1 MRFTKITII
10 RTNKPKEITV
20 NDLLKWFGASLG
32 LFSLRDKDSSCFRI
46 FIILVQDLRKEP
58 FGLTSDELADL
69 TGLSRGTV
77 VYHLNRLL
85 ENGMIINAGN
95 KYYLKVNNLE
105 ELVDEIE
112 ENLINTLNSM
122 RTVAKH
128 IDAQVGLK

>member
-10 RTNKPKEITV
+10 RSNKPKELSI

-46 FIILVQDLRKEP
+46 FIILVQDLRKKP
-58 FGLTSDELADL
+58 YGLTSDELAEL

-85 ENGMIINAGN
+85 ENGIIINARN

-112 ENLINTLNSM
+112 ENLTNTLNSM

-128 IDAQVGLK
+128 IDSQVGLK